1 MSTKVED
8 LKDLEYV
15 YCCARFSGVNCIHLS
30 EFYIQKLNLCRVHYY
45 IYMLNIYK
53 ESLKWSLDI
62 NSFDKNERGVEN
74 VLNIIRDEIGIENP
88 QTFKLKKIHN
98 CFNIKM
104 YKYESYIIKILDNT
118 NMKMLMNLDVKLHKD
133 IVENI
138 SKSILKKYTTSKFKT
153 ISTEYKDKKNLNPYK
168 QLSAIIYKNIQY
180 TFAEFIRY
188 KTKDE
193 INEVFIEIARII
205 QKFHKKS
212 IIIGD
217 ISNNSIAIYE
227 DHPIIISYYSMT
239 DGYDIYGDYDN
250 NLKTNML
257 CCDILTGSVNSLEM
271 NYTRKEDDVE
281 SLMWFYLQSTNNKYM
296 KSLEKLILSDESSIV
311 DIIKF
316 KKKFIK
322 NTINQNNLLQIND
335 NKVINVLD
343 ETIRFINYFS

>member
-1 MSTKVED
+1 
-8 LKDLEYV
+8 
-15 YCCARFSGVNCIHLS
+15 
-30 EFYIQKLNLCRVHYY
+30 
-45 IYMLNIYK
+45 MLNIYK
-53 ESLKWSLDI
+53 ESLKWSL
-62 NSFDKNERGVEN
+62 N
-74 VLNIIRDEIGIENP
+74 VPSSNNTSNITNDMNILNIVRDNIGIDNP
-88 QTFKLKKIHN
+88 QTFKLKKIYN

-118 NMKMLMNLDVKLHKD
+118 NMKMLMSLDVKLHKD
-133 IVENI
+133 IVDNI

-153 ISTEYKDKKNLNPYK
+153 ISKEFKDKKNLNPYK
-168 QLSAIIYKNIQY
+168 QISVIIYKNIQY
-180 TFAEFIRY
+180 TFSEFIRY

-193 INEVFIEIARII
+193 INEVFIEIAKMI

-257 CCDILTGSVNSLEM
+257 CCDIMTGSVNSLEM
-271 NYTRKEDDVE
+271 KYIRKEDDVE

-296 KSLEKLILSDESSIV
+296 KSLEKLIISEESSIM
-311 DIIKF
+311 DIIKS

-322 NTINQNNLLQIND
+322 NTIMQNNLLQISD

>member
-1 MSTKVED
+1 MSTEVEN
-8 LKDLEYV
+8 LKDSEYV
-15 YCCARFSGVNCIHLS
+15 HCCARFSGVKCIHLS

-53 ESLKWSLDI
+53 ESLKWSLDTSI
-62 NSFDKNERGVEN
+62 IDRNVGD
-74 VLNIIRDEIGIENP
+74 VLNILKDNIGIDNP

-98 CFNIKM
+98 CFNIRM
-104 YKYESYIIKILDNT
+104 YKYESFIIKILDNT
-118 NMKMLMNLDVKLHKD
+118 NMKMLMSLDVKLHKD
-133 IVENI
+133 IVDNI
-138 SKSILKKYTTSKFKT
+138 SKAILKKYTTSKFKT
-153 ISTEYKDKKNLNPYK
+153 ITSEIKDKKNLNPYK
-168 QLSAIIYKNIQY
+168 QISIIIYKDIHH
-180 TFAEFIRY
+180 TFSEFIRY

-193 INEVFIEIARII
+193 INEIFIEIAKMI

-217 ISNNSIAIYE
+217 ISSNSIAIYD

-239 DGYDIYGDYDN
+239 DGYDMYGDYDN

-281 SLMWFYLQSTNNKYM
+281 SLMWFYLQSTNNKYI
-296 KSLEKLILSDESSIV
+296 KSLEKLVNSDESSII